1 MTSLFGRPTEEPAG
15 GLRERKKAKTRIA
28 IQHHAVRLF
37 REQGYAATTVEQVA
51 EAAEVS
57 PSTVFRYFPTKED
70 LVVDDDYDPMIF
82 ALFQVQPPELNLIQA
97 WRHTMRDAIE
107 HMTSADIETQ
117 LDRGRLLLSVPELW
131 GATLH
136 STKETLEIITR
147 LSAERVGRSP
157 DDPSVQATAGAIFG
171 VMLTAAMNWVKT
183 EDPKIIAT
191 LDNAL
196 AQLDEGLLR

>member
-1 MTSLFGRPTEEPAG
+1 MTSLFGRPTAEPTG
-15 GLRERKKAKTRIA
+15 GLRERKKARTKVA

-70 LVVDDDYDPMIF
+70 LVVTDDYDPVVF
-82 ALFQVQPPELNLIQA
+82 AAFKAQPPELNLIQA
-97 WRHTMRDAIE
+97 WRHAIRDALDE
-107 HMTSADIETQ
+107 MTDADMETQ
-117 LDRGRLLLSVPELW
+117 LDRGRLLLTVPELW

-136 STKETLEIITR
+136 GTRDTLETITK
-147 LSAERVGRSP
+147 LSADRVGRP
-157 DDPSVQATAGAIFG
+157 PEDPGVQATVGAIFG
-171 VMLTAAMNWVKT
+171 VLLTAALNWVKT
-183 EDPKIIAT
+183 EDPKMMET
-191 LDNAL
+191 LDHAL

>member
-1 MTSLFGRPTEEPAG
+1 MTSLFGRPTAEPAG
-15 GLRERKKAKTRIA
+15 GLRERKKAKTKLA
-28 IQHHAVRLF
+28 IQQHAVRLF

-51 EAAEVS
+51 DAAEVS

-70 LVVDDDYDPMIF
+70 LVVTDDYDPVIY
-82 ALFQVQPPELNLIQA
+82 AAFQAQPPERNLIQA
-97 WRHTMRDAIE
+97 WRYALRDAFKQ
-107 HMTSADIETQ
+107 MTRVDIETQ

-136 STKETLEIITR
+136 NTQETLEIITR
-147 LSAERVGRSP
+147 LSAERVGRP
-157 DDPSVQATAGAIFG
+157 ADDPSVLATVGAIFG
-171 VMLTAAMNWVKT
+171 VMMTAALNWVRT
-183 EDPKIIAT
+183 EDPLIVET

>member
-1 MTSLFGRPTEEPAG
+1 MTSLFGRPTAEPTG
-15 GLRERKKAKTRIA
+15 GLRERKKAKTKAA
-28 IQHHAVRLF
+28 IQSHAVRLF

-70 LVVDDDYDPMIF
+70 LVVNDDYDPIIF
-82 ALFQVQPPELNLIQA
+82 ASFQAQPPELNLIQA
-97 WRHTMRDAIE
+97 WRQALRDSLE
-107 HMTSADIETQ
+107 QMTPEDVETQ

-136 STKETLEIITR
+136 GTQETLEIMVG

-157 DDPSVQATAGAIFG
+157 DDPDVRTTVGAIFG
-171 VMLTAAMNWVKT
+171 VLLTAALDWVRS
-183 EDPKIIAT
+183 EDPTIMST
-191 LDNAL
+191 LDGAMKR
-196 AQLDEGLLR
+196 LDEGLLR

>member
-1 MTSLFGRPTEEPAG
+1 MTSLFGRPTAEPAG
-15 GLRERKKAKTRIA
+15 GLRERKKAKTKIA

-70 LVVDDDYDPMIF
+70 LVVHDDYDPVIF
-82 ALFQVQPPELNLIQA
+82 AAFTAQPPELNLIQA
-97 WRHTMRDAIE
+97 WRHAIRDALAE
-107 HMTSADIETQ
+107 MTDADVETQ

-136 STKETLEIITR
+136 GTQETLETITR
-147 LSAERVGRSP
+147 LSAERVGRTP
-157 DDPSVQATAGAIFG
+157 EDPSVQATVGAIFG
-171 VMLTAAMNWVKT
+171 VLLTAALNWGRT
-183 EDPKIIAT
+183 ADPRVMET